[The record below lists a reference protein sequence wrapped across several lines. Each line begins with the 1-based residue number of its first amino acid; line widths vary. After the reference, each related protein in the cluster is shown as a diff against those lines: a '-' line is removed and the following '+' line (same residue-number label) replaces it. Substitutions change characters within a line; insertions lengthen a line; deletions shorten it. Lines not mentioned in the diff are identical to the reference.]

1 MSSLFGAGFEILVE
15 EVVGVH
21 EQFLAGPF
29 AETHLLPHVY
39 PVLEDKLLEAL
50 GTQHSQHP
58 FITLV
63 FALQ

>member
-1 MSSLFGAGFEILVE
+1 ME

-29 AETHLLPHVY
+29 AEAHLLPNVY
-39 PVLEDKLLEAL
+39 PVLEDELLEAL

-58 FITLV
+58 FITLII
-63 FALQ
+63 ALQKFITLIGIFFC